1 MEEFREILTDIAKK
15 DANELASSAMK
26 AITEKAWNSAKKS
39 TIDILLDNAYS
50 YCSDGIAEWEKKLGI
65 KRKGDIWK

>member
-1 MEEFREILTDIAKK
+1 MEEFREILADIAKK
-15 DANELASSAMK
+15 DVEELATLAKK
-26 AITEKAWNSAKKS
+26 AIKEKTAQITTYLENE
-39 TIDILLDNAYS
+39 YS